1 MKILTEKLTI
11 FSNQLSKCLSR
22 TKEFKLKKLLKEIP
36 ISPPEIA
43 HTNNT
48 WIESLDLT
56 ANDKEIILSNQ
67 HLQDGTIG
75 AAVNLIQREFSALF
89 IQSPSLYFASG
100 FAYCPY
106 ETIQI
111 IHNAHHCILLSS
123 FNGEVKIFDLLNTDR
138 NIETPQQIKQLYS
151 PDNIFRQYQLSP
163 CHQQVGTTDCG
174 VFAIAYSIDILFGN
188 NPSEIVYDQSILPQ
202 HLVDCFEKGTLTMF
216 PKYKCNV
223 KYNDT
228 TTSGSISSEDQHKWL
243 MPRRTARL
251 KK

>member
-1 MKILTEKLTI
+1 MENTSSIKRTVKTC
-11 FSNQLSKCLSR
+11 CLER
-22 TKEFKLKKLLKEIP
+22 KAVLFV
-36 ISPPEIA
+36 A
-43 HTNNT
+43 
-48 WIESLDLT
+48 ES
-56 ANDKEIILSNQ
+56 Q
-67 HLQDGTIG
+67 
-75 AAVNLIQREFSALF
+75 
-89 IQSPSLYFASG
+89 Y
-100 FAYCPY
+100 
-106 ETIQI
+106 
-111 IHNAHHCILLSS
+111 
-123 FNGEVKIFDLLNTDR
+123 
-138 NIETPQQIKQLYS
+138 
-151 PDNIFRQYQLSP
+151 NIFRQYQLSP